1 MTTLVETTIA
11 RNLARQNTKFATDEL
26 AAYDFINFDPRPSYW
41 KTTVDG
47 FVCNHPECQ
56 VLDALV
62 YSQFDW

>member
-1 MTTLVETTIA
+1 MTTSVKTTIA

-41 KTTVDG
+41 MTPVDC

-56 VLDALV
+56 VCGALV
-62 YSQFDW
+62 YSQFHW